1 MKTCIICR
9 LSKEDFN
16 DEHVIPDSIGG
27 YYHIRSVCT
36 DCNSKLGG
44 KIDNKLT
51 NHLFVEFQRNLLQI
65 KGKSGHIPDPLRG
78 TYSIQGEPGYKVLL
92 EADEDGQLTPRLLPS
107 VSEINAKSLIDGFT
121 IRIDKKDEK
130 DMDKILDKVLKRNGL
145 DRSKITSTITT
156 DEKHPWLYNQ
166 VAVDIHDF
174 KMAMLKIAYEFAV
187 DKVPSYFNDASAK
200 TISTILLNAD
210 FENLTKKVT
219 FLGSGFDEKV
229 LLPFEHLIDFK
240 NDNHYLM
247 LSSFKGGLLC
257 IINLFSS
264 FSIGILLSST
274 RYEIEGDVIVGKN
287 DIANRTFET
296 FTMTQL
302 VDATFSPM
310 EYRFAYH
317 FINKEAADAFHELER
332 QPDFDFYYENGRIPF
347 YDEKGNVLYE
357 DIDEKLIQP
366 GVKKTFIGNV
376 KQEHTT
382 DYALNEKVF
391 IKVLPSM
398 MLMPVT
404 TVRTH
409 RKLLT
414 KI

>member
-9 LSKEDFN
+9 LRKEDFN

-36 DCNSKLGG
+36 DCNSKLGS

-51 NHLFVEFQRNLLQI
+51 NHLFIEFQRNLLQI
-65 KGKSGHIPDPLRG
+65 KGKSGHIPDPLKG
-78 TYSIQGEPGYKVLL
+78 TYSIEGEPGYKVLL
-92 EADEDGQLTPRLLPS
+92 EADKDGQLTPRLLPS
-107 VSEINAKSLIDGFT
+107 VSEINAESLISGFT
-121 IRIDKKDEK
+121 IKIDKKDEK

-145 DRSKITSTITT
+145 DRSKIKSTITF
-156 DEKHPWLYNQ
+156 DEKHPWLYNK
-166 VAVDIHDF
+166 VEVDIHDF

-187 DKVPSYFNDASAK
+187 DKVPAYFDDASAK
-200 TISTILLNAD
+200 TISNVLFNAD
-210 FENLTKKVT
+210 FKNLTKKVK

-229 LLPFEHLIDFK
+229 LQPFKHLIDFK

-247 LSSFKGGLLC
+247 LTSFRGGFLC

-274 RYEIEGDVIVGKN
+274 PYKLEGDVIIGKN
-287 DIANRTFET
+287 DIVNCTFDT

-317 FINKEAADAFHELER
+317 FINKEAAIAFHKIESH
-332 QPDFDFYYENGRIPF
+332 PDFDFYYENGKIPF
-347 YDEKGNVLYE
+347 YDEKGNVLYD
-357 DIDEKLIQP
+357 DIDEKLIQS
-366 GVKKTFIGNV
+366 GVKKAFIGDV
-376 KQEHTT
+376 KKEHTT

-398 MLMPVT
+398 TLMPVT

-409 RKLLT
+409 RKLLN
-414 KI
+414 II